1 MVNARGS
8 PSTSRA
14 QIKKFRLRLLMSD
27 VNILLCEKKALKGR
41 NVIIMRSKNFL
52 FRTLLFSFLILGL
65 TAFINISVS
74 QAVIRTVT
82 GTVTKVTDGDT
93 IHVTTP
99 ERTKLKVRLY
109 GIDAPETP
117 KINQRTGHISK
128 PGQPYGVE
136 SWKVLEAKIMRKQVR
151 LDIIDIDK
159 YKRMVGM
166 IWLGD
171 RNINLEMV
179 REGHAEAYPEYLK
192 PPYRSEFIEA
202 EREAKSA
209 RRGIWKLPEYERPKD
224 FRKRMKVRGGY

>member
-1 MVNARGS
+1 MATHFLVNARGS

-99 ERTKLKVRLY
+99 EGTKLKVRLY
-109 GIDAPETP
+109 GIDAPETS
-117 KINQRTGHISK
+117 KINGSSGFVVQQNRC
-128 PGQPYGVE
+128 
-136 SWKVLEAKIMRKQVR
+136 
-151 LDIIDIDK
+151 K
-159 YKRMVGM
+159 Y
-166 IWLGD
+166 L
-171 RNINLEMV
+171 
-179 REGHAEAYPEYLK
+179 
-192 PPYRSEFIEA
+192 
-202 EREAKSA
+202 
-209 RRGIWKLPEYERPKD
+209 
-224 FRKRMKVRGGY
+224 